1 MALPGVLVKALTSR
15 WALLGMALIL
25 IAAQYYLLQRANEKV
40 GRLKALQREQVAQ
53 TQLAADANETCI
65 ATVSELEA
73 SLAALAEARRLDR
86 EKADAV
92 IADRE
97 ERLSRAARRA
107 AEERRARRELW
118 NSTQSCTG
126 LAALRVDLA
135 CSPVAERLRERSA
148 GPGGDGDPDG

>member
-1 MALPGVLVKALTSR
+1 MPIPALAGILSSR
-15 WALLGMALIL
+15 WMWLGAGLALVAV
-25 IAAQYYLLQRANEKV
+25 QYYLLQSANEEI
-40 GRLKALQREQVAQ
+40 GRLKALQREQAAQ
-53 TQLAADANETCI
+53 TELAADANQMCV
-65 ATVSELEA
+65 ATVDELEA
-73 SLAALAEARRLDR
+73 SLAALVEARRLDR

-118 NSTQSCTG
+118 NSTQSCAG

-148 GPGGDGDPDG
+148 GQGGDRDPDG